1 MVMVVMIP
9 IKTILRKSLEKQR
22 SSTLIQTLTVGMILI
37 ISNIAETNPIGEAV
51 LINLIIEEEAT
62 REVVLAIEGIVM
74 KETNLISIL
83 LIVKTL
89 MIITLV
95 HL

>member
-1 MVMVVMIP
+1 MVVMIP
-9 IKTILRKSLEKQR
+9 IKTILRKSLENQR

>member
-62 REVVLAIEGIVM
+62 REVVLAKEGIVM